1 METSSPHDWNAS
13 SPSVTALLL
22 PYLSP
27 LVEAALATL
36 HPDHITPDA
45 IDACINAAWSLGVV
59 SKACAGPDVAQFAL
73 VALERLAPILT
84 APMATL
90 PRGLV
95 QNAAVC
101 LGRLALTT
109 PETVAPHA
117 HVYMGGWCAALRGLT
132 DGEEKADA
140 FKGLLRVVLANQA
153 IVQTHFK
160 SLCEC
165 FASWQRDGPDRE
177 GWDAWGLGP
186 EMQQVVTL
194 GVQSGFDL
202 NVLPPSVR
210 GKLGI

>member
-1 METSSPHDWNAS
+1 
-13 SPSVTALLL
+13 
-22 PYLSP
+22 
-27 LVEAALATL
+27 
-36 HPDHITPDA
+36 
-45 IDACINAAWSLGVV
+45 
-59 SKACAGPDVAQFAL
+59 
-73 VALERLAPILT
+73 
-84 APMATL
+84 
-90 PRGLV
+90 
-95 QNAAVC
+95 
-101 LGRLALTT
+101 
-109 PETVAPHA
+109 
-117 HVYMGGWCAALRGLT
+117 MGGWCAALRGLT